1 MPLRARDVMQTG
13 VATIDRDATLLDA
26 HRLLVEEEIHGAPV
40 VDEGGAL
47 VGVISTLDILRAVRE
62 EHDSAAADPTYYR
75 EFLEFSG
82 PDWASGPEDFQDRLS
97 QVTVADAMTGSV
109 VAVRPDA
116 PVPEIARL
124 LRANRIHRVLVTEGD
139 QLVGIV
145 STFDLVAL
153 LEQAERSSGNATA

>member
-40 VDEGGAL
+40 VDEDGAV

-109 VAVRPDA
+109 VAVRPDT

-124 LRANRIHRVLVTEGD
+124 LRSNRIHRVLVTEGD

-153 LEQAERSSGNATA
+153 LERADRRSDDATA